1 MLKLRVKTLPFQP
14 TLEQFQIV
22 CGYEISREFL
32 FFSNIMTL
40 IVDKFAPIFGLQWH
54 PEKSLFMHN
63 PVMAV
68 DHSIFA
74 VAVAQYIS
82 NVFMGFAR
90 QNPNQFKTRKEEEKH
105 LIYNY
110 TPLYVG
116 NVTETPY
123 EQIYTFSLF
132 SPSYVSRNIRSKDLH

>member
-1 MLKLRVKTLPFQP
+1 MILSGIILRKVACSQILLLLPLKYSELSQN
-14 TLEQFQIV
+14 
-22 CGYEISREFL
+22 C
-32 FFSNIMTL
+32 FFVFIFIL
-40 IVDKFAPIFGLQWH
+40 DKFAPIFGLQWH

-116 NVTETPY
+116 NITETPY